1 MPKMP
6 NVHLLLDSADGIGAY
21 NNFQILNPG
30 QNMVQGMIKDV
41 AVSEIQFP
49 YDIPNVLAGYNVFE
63 LANSNVPPIQA
74 NPPLFIAIPTGFY
87 TGTELA
93 VIINSTIAAAG
104 AANPTGALLPADCP
118 TITYSATNNRFAW
131 VDAVTPAYQQTWE
144 LIPSYS
150 TQWVGGSPN
159 SANKKN
165 LLTIMGLFEQA
176 TSFPTYA
183 DSYQLGNNIPEF
195 GAAPLVFTQFID
207 IVSNKLSRFQY
218 LRDGSSSQG
227 NDSTRRSDVVA
238 RLYTTNEISTYTTD
252 PPGTRPFVIHR
263 QFKNQRTFAWSSDG
277 SVDAVDIQ
285 LYDDF
290 GSPLPTAWGPRP
302 FQITLHVY
310 QNDTT
315 ESGTNLGY
323 TA

>member
-6 NVHLLLDSADGIGAY
+6 NVHMLIDSADGIGAY
-21 NNFQILNPG
+21 NNFQVLNPG

-41 AVSEIQFP
+41 AVSEILFP
-49 YDIPNVLAGYNVFE
+49 YDLPNVMPTYNVFE
-63 LANSNVPPIQA
+63 LANSNVAPIQA
-74 NPPLFIAIPTGFY
+74 NPPLYISIPTGFY

-104 AANPTGALLPADCP
+104 AANPTGALVPNDCP
-118 TITYSATNNRFAW
+118 TITFNTTNNRFAW
-131 VDAVTPAYQQTWE
+131 VDASNNAYKQTWTLLPAYSSQF
-144 LIPSYS
+144 
-150 TQWVGGSPN
+150 VGGNPN
-159 SANKKN
+159 PANKKN

-176 TSFPTYA
+176 TAIPEYA
-183 DSYQLGNNIPEF
+183 DEYQIDDNIPSF
-195 GAAPLVFTQFID
+195 GSAPLAFTQFID
-207 IVSNKLSRFQY
+207 IVSSKLARFQY

-227 NDSTRRSDVVA
+227 NTSTRRSDVAA
-238 RLYTTNEISTYTTD
+238 RLYIANNVSTFTAD
-252 PPGTRPFVIHR
+252 PPGTRPFVINR
-263 QFKNQRTFAWSSDG
+263 QFKNQRTFAWSTDG
-277 SVDAVDIQ
+277 SVDSIDIQ

-315 ESGTNLGY
+315 DSGDNVGY
-323 TA
+323 RI